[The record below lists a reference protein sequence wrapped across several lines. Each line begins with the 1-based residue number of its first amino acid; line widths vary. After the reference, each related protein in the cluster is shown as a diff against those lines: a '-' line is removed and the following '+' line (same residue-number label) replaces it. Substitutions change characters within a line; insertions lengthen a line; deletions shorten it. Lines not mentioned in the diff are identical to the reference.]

1 MNKIKEYIQKIKEN
15 YYDST
20 IKLVMN
26 IKCNITENTVQ
37 DILNKFD
44 NDIISIDRKKL
55 LLKFIID
62 RRNKI
67 VEIYNLSEEV
77 INCE

>member
-1 MNKIKEYIQKIKEN
+1 
-15 YYDST
+15 
-20 IKLVMN
+20 MN
-26 IKCNITENTVQ
+26 IKRNITENAVQ
-37 DILNKFD
+37 DMLDKFD

-67 VEIYNLSEEV
+67 VEIYNLSVEV

>member
-1 MNKIKEYIQKIKEN
+1 
-15 YYDST
+15 
-20 IKLVMN
+20 MN
-26 IKCNITENTVQ
+26 IKRNITENAVQ
-37 DILNKFD
+37 DILDKFD

-67 VEIYNLSEEV
+67 VEIYNLSVEV